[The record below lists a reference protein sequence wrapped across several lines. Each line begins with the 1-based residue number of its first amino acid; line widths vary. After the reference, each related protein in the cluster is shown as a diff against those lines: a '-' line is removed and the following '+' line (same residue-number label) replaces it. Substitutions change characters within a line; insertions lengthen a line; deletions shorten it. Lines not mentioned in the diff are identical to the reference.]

1 LILLTSLLD
10 VLSEKTFHIE
20 DFGEGKLASFRTR
33 SPPNQ
38 FDFIFPPDA
47 PINVGWGSKE
57 TQFHGSLGKTA
68 AQAPSTSKIGVSPD
82 DDNLP
87 RISWRGDSAFFV
99 VSSLSPDSNHRTL
112 RVYDRQGLL
121 QTTSEDVAGLEHP
134 LVWRPSGN
142 LIIGTQRFGF
152 EGGGA
157 GKEGR
162 HDVIFFERNGLRH
175 GEFTLRVDQ
184 IGVKDK
190 GVDHER
196 RWGYKVRELAWNS
209 DSNVF
214 AIWIE
219 SDVGD
224 IGKILLKKVYTCT

>member
-1 LILLTSLLD
+1 MLKIL
-10 VLSEKTFHIE
+10 EKVNCPISCKF
-20 DFGEGKLASFRTR
+20 F
-33 SPPNQ
+33 PPNQ
-38 FDFIFPPDA
+38 FVEYLLFSPDA

-68 AQAPSTSKIGVSPD
+68 AQAPSTSKIGISPD

-99 VSSLSPDSNHRTL
+99 VSSLSPASNARSHRTL

-121 QTTSEDVAGLEHP
+121 QTTSEGVAGLEHP

-142 LIIGTQRFGF
+142 LIVGTQRFGF

-157 GKEGR
+157 GSEGR

-175 GEFTLRVDQ
+175 GEFTLRQ
-184 IGVKDK
+184 IGMKDK
-190 GVDHER
+190 GIDHER

-209 DSNVF
+209 DSNVL

-219 SDVGD
+219 GDDGD
-224 IGKILLKKVYTCT
+224 IGKAFQVINQP